1 MSNVYYNPYTDITL
15 HTEPL
20 IHKGT
25 LQWRFTVPIKQS
37 NQTIRKK
44 VLWLSTN
51 QLNGEKKLV
60 YTKEEWNA
68 LSKGQKKE
76 ERIEAAKFIKK
87 NAKRLRQEATELIKK
102 TANMTQAGS
111 QRNKETEK

>member
-1 MSNVYYNPYTDITL
+1 MSNVYYNPNTVITL

-102 TANMTQAGS
+102 TANRPRQEA
-111 QRNKETEK
+111 KETKKL